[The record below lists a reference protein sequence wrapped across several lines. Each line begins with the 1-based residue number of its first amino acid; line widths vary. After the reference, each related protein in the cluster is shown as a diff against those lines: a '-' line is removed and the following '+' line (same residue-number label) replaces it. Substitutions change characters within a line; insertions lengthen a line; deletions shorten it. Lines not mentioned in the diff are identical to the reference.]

1 MSYENLLIET
11 KESIGI
17 ITINRPKALNAL
29 NTATLEE
36 LGKAFAAFNAD
47 DNIKVIVL
55 TGAGEKAFVA
65 GADIAAMQHLDPLAA
80 RDFAYTGQKIFTAI
94 ETMPKPVI
102 AAIGGFALGGGCEL
116 AMACD
121 IRVACENAKFGQPEV
136 SLGVLPG
143 FAGTQRLPR
152 LVGKGIAKELI
163 YTGDIIDASRAH
175 AIGLVNKV
183 VPPGEHLAHA
193 IEMAE
198 KIASKGPL
206 AVRFCKE
213 AINNGMEMDMD
224 RACAYE
230 AELFAVCFSTA
241 DRAEGMTAFLEK
253 RKPIFQNK

>member
-1 MSYENLLIET
+1 MSYENLLVET
-11 KESIGI
+11 RESVGI

-36 LGKAFAAFNAD
+36 LGKAFTAFNND

-80 RDFAYTGQKIFTAI
+80 RDFAYTGQRVFTAI

-116 AMACD
+116 AMSCD
-121 IRVACENAKFGQPEV
+121 IRVASENAKFGQPEV

-163 YTGDIIDASRAH
+163 YTGDTIDAARAY
-175 AIGLVNKV
+175 AIGLVNTV
-183 VPPGEHLAHA
+183 VPPGEHLAGA
-193 IEMAE
+193 LKIAE

-206 AVRFCKE
+206 AVRFSKE

-253 RKPIFQNK
+253 RKPVFQNK